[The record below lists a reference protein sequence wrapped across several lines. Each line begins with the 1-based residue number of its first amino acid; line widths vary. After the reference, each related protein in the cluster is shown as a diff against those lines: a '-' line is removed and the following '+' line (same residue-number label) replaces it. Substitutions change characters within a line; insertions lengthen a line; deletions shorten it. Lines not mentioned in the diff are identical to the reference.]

1 MQDFLDKRRH
11 SERMERREKI
21 LGAAKTVFLEKGY
34 FKTNIRDIARAAT
47 LSPGAIYYY
56 FGGIDEIYAE
66 ICEGSFQLINQ
77 LLKREKQ
84 KKGPALKKI
93 ENMARSFSEYYAEH
107 PEYFDLFAFSD
118 LGWKRVGLKEEL
130 AARLDRALKQALS
143 TVQSVIEDGIKKG
156 EIKNIGDSRQVSY
169 ALWSGIEGAL
179 SINRRGLLEN
189 AGFKIGEL
197 IETQTRMILKGL
209 GSIS

>member
-1 MQDFLDKRRH
+1 MQASIEKRRH
-11 SERMERREKI
+11 AERMERRDRI
-21 LGAAKTVFLEKGY
+21 LGAAKAVFLKKGY
-34 FKTNIRDIARAAT
+34 FKTNIRDIAKAAA

-66 ICEGSFQLINQ
+66 ICEASFQMINRF
-77 LLKREKQ
+77 LERECG
-84 KKGPALKKI
+84 KKASPLKKL
-93 ENMARSFSEYYAEH
+93 ENMADAFSRFYLEH

-130 AARLDRALKQALS
+130 ASRLDQALTRAIS
-143 TVQSVIEDGIKKG
+143 LVQSVIEEGIRKG
-156 EIKNIGDSRQVSY
+156 EMKPVGDRRQIAY

-189 AGFKIGEL
+189 TDFGIAAL
-197 IETQTRMILKGL
+197 IQTQMRMILRGL
-209 GSIS
+209 AGSP

>member
-1 MQDFLDKRRH
+1 MQDILEKRRH
-11 SERMERREKI
+11 SERMERRDRI
-21 LGAAKTVFLEKGY
+21 LGAAKTVFLQKGY
-34 FKTNIRDIARAAT
+34 FKTNIRDIAKAAT

-66 ICEGSFQLINQ
+66 ICEGSFQMINQ
-77 LLKREKQ
+77 FLEREC
-84 KKGPALKKI
+84 KKKLSPLKKL
-93 ENMARSFSEYYAEH
+93 ENMSNSFSRFYVEH

-130 AARLDRALKQALS
+130 ASRLDQALKKAIS
-143 TVQSVIEDGIKKG
+143 IVQTVIEEGIRKG
-156 EIKNIGDSRQVSY
+156 EMNNLGDSRQISY

-189 AGFKIGEL
+189 ADFEIAEL
-197 IETQTRMILKGL
+197 IKTQMRMTLKGL
-209 GSIS
+209 ASSP